1 MSSKNFYPS
10 VPPNGADARTTAT
23 VIRNLVDGKS
33 NNTGSITLTAN
44 ATSTNITDT
53 RVGAYSVIVLM
64 PRTAN
69 AATAMTAVYVSARGT
84 GTATITHDSQS
95 ATDRSFEYAVVG

>member
-1 MSSKNFYPS
+1 MSSSNFYPS
-10 VPPNGADARTTAT
+10 VPPGGADARTTAT

-44 ATSTNITDT
+44 ATSTTLTDN
-53 RVGAYSVIVLM
+53 RVGANSVIVLM
-64 PRTAN
+64 PKSAN

-84 GTATITHDSQS
+84 GTATLTHDSNAAS
-95 ATDRSFEYAVVG
+95 DRHFEYAIIG

>member
-1 MSSKNFYPS
+1 MSSSNFYPS
-10 VPPNGADARTTAT
+10 VPPGGADARTTAT

-53 RVGAYSVIVLM
+53 RVGANSVIVLM
-64 PRTAN
+64 PKSAN
-69 AATAMTAVYVSARGT
+69 AANAMTAVYVSARGT
-84 GTATITHDSQS
+84 GTVTLTHDSNA
-95 ATDRSFEYAVVG
+95 ATDRHLEYAIIG